1 MQEGGRLGPPPIPRP
16 PLPTGDGQLGAQ
28 RWEMWLPSSTPSLTL
43 IVKATWRG
51 PLLPT
56 SQTRF
61 TLLQARAARELS
73 VMSVFC
79 KTETGEWDE
88 GRSGGSW
95 GEGTAS
101 EGEKS
106 AESRLCTQRVWAR
119 MENKSSPFAQSY
131 LHSWSLITE
140 CTSRGHNAREVRSQH
155 PVRLPR
161 GIHPGR
167 LTLGLTGHSLPVILI
182 LGCLQMLLGDFPA
195 QDIKAFG

>member
-1 MQEGGRLGPPPIPRP
+1 MPGIHTHPQTTFPHQAQAVWGSTLGN
-16 PLPTGDGQLGAQ
+16 
-28 RWEMWLPSSTPSLTL
+28 SSTSSLTL
-43 IVKATWRG
+43 MVKATWRG

-79 KTETGEWDE
+79 KTETAEWDE

-106 AESRLCTQRVWAR
+106 AEKAGCACREPRRGRETSHLPLHRAICTAGPSSLNVLSEAIMHQR
-119 MENKSSPFAQSY
+119 
-131 LHSWSLITE
+131 
-140 CTSRGHNAREVRSQH
+140 
-155 PVRLPR
+155 
-161 GIHPGR
+161 
-167 LTLGLTGHSLPVILI
+167 
-182 LGCLQMLLGDFPA
+182 
-195 QDIKAFG
+195 